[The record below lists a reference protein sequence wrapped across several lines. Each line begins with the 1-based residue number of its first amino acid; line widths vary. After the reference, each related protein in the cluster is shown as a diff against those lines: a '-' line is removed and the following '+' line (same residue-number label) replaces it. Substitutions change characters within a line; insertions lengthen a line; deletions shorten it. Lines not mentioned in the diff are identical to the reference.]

1 MRTAFSVACFLASLC
16 FEGNA
21 LSCISCSS
29 RTGPSCT
36 GQAVM
41 CDKLYDVCFTK
52 YSVTRSTGRRLRQTD
67 LKDSREITRH
77 NIGVGKTTAI
87 FIRNCGTRSRRCD
100 KIETVTATYVKVR
113 GNTTCCNTDNC
124 EPAIPT
130 VPKNPTKPNGVK
142 CRTCTSLTSTY
153 CYTENKLSCLGAETK
168 CVLFGVRDIE
178 TVCLAASVC
187 HLQWARIYWRSVNWI
202 MSYHSMNFLILRIWL
217 LIP

>member
-168 CVLFGVRDIE
+168 CVLFGVRDIGTE
-178 TVCLAASVC
+178 QPSEGRYLQREPVPHINQILHSPIAAVGVQIC
-187 HLQWARIYWRSVNWI
+187 V
-202 MSYHSMNFLILRIWL
+202 
-217 LIP
+217 